1 MKQQSTVRPGV
12 VTVLGTVGLTMAF
25 AAIVVFARVPV
36 RDGSGGIRSMRVL
49 DVWLALLDHLPPEA
63 PAWLSRGPLT
73 VALLA
78 AMVALAYALVA
89 TLQLRDS

>member
-1 MKQQSTVRPGV
+1 MKRLDHAGSGIA
-12 VTVLGTVGLTMAF
+12 TVLGTAALTLVF
-25 AAIVVFARVPV
+25 AAIVAFARLPV
-36 RDGSGGIRSMRVL
+36 RDGSGTIRTMRVL

-73 VALLA
+73 VALLVS
-78 AMVALAYALVA
+78 MVALAYALVA

>member
-1 MKQQSTVRPGV
+1 MKRLNDARSGV
-12 VTVLGTVGLTMAF
+12 ATVLGTAALTVVFTAIVAF
-25 AAIVVFARVPV
+25 ARLPV
-36 RDGSGGIRSMRVL
+36 RDGSGAIRTMRVL

-89 TLQLRDS
+89 TLQLRDT

>member
-1 MKQQSTVRPGV
+1 MKRLSSARPRAG
-12 VTVLGTVGLTMAF
+12 TLLGAAGLTMAF
-25 AAIVVFARVPV
+25 AFIVAFARLPV
-36 RDGSGGIRSMRVL
+36 RDGSGAIRTMRVL

-63 PAWLSRGPLT
+63 PAWLSRGPLA

-89 TLQLRDS
+89 TLQLRDP

>member
-1 MKQQSTVRPGV
+1 MKRRGNASSRVT
-12 VTVLGTVGLTMAF
+12 TVLGTTALT
-25 AAIVVFARVPV
+25 VVFATIVAFARLPV
-36 RDGSGGIRSMRVL
+36 RDSNGAIRTMRIL

-73 VALLA
+73 VALLL

-89 TLQLRDS
+89 TLQLRDT